1 MTLRELRG
9 HYGLSLEDI
18 AQMTGVALSA
28 VECMDAG
35 WPVKPDEA
43 MSVRLKLTLAL
54 STPLPSTIL
63 RIAVSEAGA

>member
-35 WPVKPDEA
+35 RPVKPERGDE
-43 MSVRLKLTLAL
+43 R
-54 STPLPSTIL
+54 PSQAHPCAEYAAAQYNSPHC
-63 RIAVSEAGA
+63 RQ